1 MKHSANSSSVTKS
14 LPENVQRRWSDGA
27 NLHVPHPSAPWS
39 MDGQWP
45 SVVATLSEQAVES
58 SNLVTRALDFLVS
71 AGRLRRAEA
80 RVLSD
85 TLWRLKGTSLRAQQ
99 ITRLASGRIRQAK
112 DRVDLAEVV
121 REILAERAQELAASG
136 ASVRSVLNPVDVLM
150 DPPVA
155 VSIVN
160 TLVDWALS
168 FSKDIELSL
177 QTPEYPAPAQLQ
189 VRLVT
194 PPPTQPA
201 AADAAR
207 TRRLDDGL
215 HWILLRQIAAAAGL
229 SVARAGGG
237 GIALL
242 TLGFPQ
248 TFLSADGVSTVEL
261 FDDLTLATGPLQ
273 DSSVLVIARDP
284 ALRHTALSA
293 LQSAGLPANGVNS
306 VQEALQVIADGR
318 FTILV
323 VAYDAHD
330 DEFEAVRAQLVGDN
344 ARCTVVHITADPP
357 SFQSDG
363 SEGAETATVARDAV
377 DRELVPAIYF
387 ELAKLA

>member
-1 MKHSANSSSVTKS
+1 MNLTADNSILTQSA
-14 LPENVQRRWSDGA
+14 PENVQRRWSDGA
-27 NLHVPHPSAPWS
+27 SPHSSNPSAPWS
-39 MDGQWP
+39 MEGQWP

-58 SNLVTRALDFLVS
+58 SNLVARALEFLVS
-71 AGRLRRAEA
+71 AGRLRRTEA
-80 RVLSD
+80 KVLSD
-85 TLWRLKGTSLRAQQ
+85 SLERLKGTSLRAQQ

-121 REILAERAQELAASG
+121 RAMLDERAPELLAMR
-136 ASVRSVLNPVDVLM
+136 ASVKGVLNPVDVLL

-155 VSIVN
+155 VSLVN

-177 QTPEYPAPAQLQ
+177 QTPVYPAPAQLQ
-189 VRLVT
+189 VRIVT
-194 PPPTQPA
+194 PPPSAPA
-201 AADAAR
+201 AAGAR

-229 SVARAGGG
+229 SVARAGGD

-248 TFLSADGVSTVEL
+248 TFQSADGVSTVEL

-284 ALRHTALSA
+284 VLRQTALSA
-293 LQSAGLPANGVNS
+293 LKSAGLPANGVNS
-306 VQEALQVIADGR
+306 AQEARRVIADGR
-318 FTILV
+318 FAVLV

-330 DEFEAVRAQLVGDN
+330 EEFEALRAQLVGSN
-344 ARCTVVHITADPP
+344 ARCTVVHITAEPP
-357 SFQSDG
+357 LFHEAGFEG
-363 SEGAETATVARDAV
+363 SETARVARDAV
-377 DRELVPAIYF
+377 AKELAPVIFF
-387 ELAKLA
+387 ELAKLV

>member
-1 MKHSANSSSVTKS
+1 MNLSADNSILAKA
-14 LPENVQRRWSDGA
+14 LPENVQRRWSDGG
-27 NLHVPHPSAPWS
+27 NLHLPNPSAPWS

-58 SNLVTRALDFLVS
+58 SNLVARALEFLVS

-80 RVLSD
+80 KVLSD
-85 TLWRLKGTSLRAQQ
+85 TLERLKGTSLRAQQ

-121 REILAERAQELAASG
+121 RAMLQERARELGATG
-136 ASVRSVLNPVDVLM
+136 ASVKGVLNPVDVLL

-155 VSIVN
+155 VSLVN

-168 FSKDIELSL
+168 FSKDIEISL
-177 QTPEYPAPAQLQ
+177 QTPVYPAPAQLQ
-189 VRLVT
+189 VRIVT
-194 PPPTQPA
+194 PPPSQPQA
-201 AADAAR
+201 GAR

-229 SVARAGGG
+229 SVARAGGD

-248 TFLSADGVSTVEL
+248 TFQSADGVSTVEL
-261 FDDLTLATGPLQ
+261 FDDLTMATGALQ

-284 ALRHTALSA
+284 QLRQTALTA
-293 LQSAGLPANGVNS
+293 LKSAGLPASGVNS
-306 VQEALQVIADGR
+306 AQEARRVISDGR
-318 FTILV
+318 FSVLV

-330 DEFEAVRAQLVGDN
+330 KDFEALRAQLVGSN
-344 ARCTVVHITADPP
+344 ARCTVVHITAEPV
-357 SFQSDG
+357 SFHDG
-363 SEGAETATVARDAV
+363 GFEDTETVRVAREAV
-377 DRELVPAIYF
+377 AKELAPVIFF

>member
-1 MKHSANSSSVTKS
+1 MNLSADNSILTKS
-14 LPENVQRRWSDGA
+14 HPENVQRRWSDGA
-27 NLHVPHPSAPWS
+27 NLHLPNPSAPWS
-39 MDGQWP
+39 MEGQWP
-45 SVVATLSEQAVES
+45 SVVATLSEQAVET
-58 SNLVTRALDFLVS
+58 SNLVGRALDFLVS

-80 RVLSD
+80 KVLSD
-85 TLWRLKGTSLRAQQ
+85 TLERLKGTSLRAQQ

-121 REILAERAQELAASG
+121 RTMLQERAQELGAMG
-136 ASVRSVLNPVDVLM
+136 ASVKGVLNPVDVLL

-155 VSIVN
+155 VSLVN

-177 QTPEYPAPAQLQ
+177 QTPVYPAPAQLQ
-189 VRLVT
+189 VRIVT
-194 PPPTQPA
+194 PPPSGTGA
-201 AADAAR
+201 AGTR

-229 SVARAGGG
+229 SVARAGGD

-248 TFLSADGVSTVEL
+248 TFLSTDGVSTVEL
-261 FDDLTLATGPLQ
+261 FDDLTMATGVLQ

-284 ALRHTALSA
+284 QMRQTALSA
-293 LQSAGLPANGVNS
+293 LKSAGLPASGVNS
-306 VQEALQVIADGR
+306 AQEARRVIADGR
-318 FTILV
+318 FTVLV

-330 DEFEAVRAQLVGDN
+330 DDFEALRTQLVGAN
-344 ARCTVVHITADPP
+344 ARCTVVHITAEPA
-357 SFQSDG
+357 SFHDG
-363 SEGAETATVARDAV
+363 GFDGTETIRVAREAV
-377 DRELVPAIYF
+377 AKELAPVIFF

>member
-1 MKHSANSSSVTKS
+1 MNLSADTSILATA

-27 NLHVPHPSAPWS
+27 NLHLPNPSAPWS
-39 MDGQWP
+39 MEGQWP

-58 SNLVTRALDFLVS
+58 SNLVARALDFLAS
-71 AGRLRRAEA
+71 AGRLRRTEA
-80 RVLSD
+80 KVLSD
-85 TLWRLKGTSLRAQQ
+85 TLERLKGTSLRAQQ

-121 REILAERAQELAASG
+121 RAMLQERAPQLAAAG
-136 ASVRSVLNPVDVLM
+136 ATVKGVLNPVDVLL

-155 VSIVN
+155 VSLVN

-177 QTPEYPAPAQLQ
+177 QTPVYPAPAQLQ
-189 VRLVT
+189 VRIVT
-194 PPPTQPA
+194 PPPQPQVPG
-201 AADAAR
+201 AR

-229 SVARAGGG
+229 SVARAGGD

-248 TFLSADGVSTVEL
+248 TFQSADGVSTVEL
-261 FDDLTLATGPLQ
+261 FDDLSMATGALQ
-273 DSSVLVIARDP
+273 DTSVLVIARDP
-284 ALRHTALSA
+284 QLRRTALSA
-293 LQSAGLPANGVNS
+293 LKTAGLPASGVNS
-306 VQEALQVIADGR
+306 AQEARRVIADGGY
-318 FTILV
+318 TVLV

-330 DEFEAVRAQLVGDN
+330 ADFEALRAQLVGAN
-344 ARCTVVHITADPP
+344 ARCTVVHITAEPV
-357 SFQSDG
+357 SFHDG
-363 SEGAETATVARDAV
+363 GFEGTETARVARDAV
-377 DRELVPAIYF
+377 AKELAPVIFF